1 MARGTGSLDGGRNC
15 RPRVGDGVCISGG
28 PTWLR
33 CGRVG
38 GLGRVWGGLAAV
50 PVTSSAVTRCVS
62 FCGYLCGIRVGSV
75 RRVDA
80 RSDSF
85 PSSAHLDL
93 IAHTTTLYGTT
104 LRGLRDSRSRFGV
117 RGFGL
122 QRLEGAG
129 RAIVPRPSHW
139 CRHWTSA
146 SARGVG
152 WKYGPR
158 PSLAA
163 IYAFKA
169 KPPKGLTWLRSAMRF
184 LVAR

>member
-1 MARGTGSLDGGRNC
+1 MRGVILSRHRLISTSLLIQQRYTGLLFADFAT
-15 RPRVGDGVCISGG
+15 RVRGSG
-28 PTWLR
+28 
-33 CGRVG
+33 
-38 GLGRVWGGLAAV
+38 
-50 PVTSSAVTRCVS
+50 
-62 FCGYLCGIRVGSV
+62 F
-75 RRVDA
+75 
-80 RSDSF
+80 
-85 PSSAHLDL
+85 
-93 IAHTTTLYGTT
+93 
-104 LRGLRDSRSRFGV
+104 
-117 RGFGL
+117 GFGL

>member
-1 MARGTGSLDGGRNC
+1 MARGTGYLDGGSNC
-15 RPRVGDGVCISGG
+15 RPRVGDGVWISGG

-33 CGRVG
+33 CGRGG
-38 GLGRVWGGLAAV
+38 GLGRVGGGLAAV

-85 PSSAHLDL
+85 LIGSSRPHCSTYNNAIRD
-93 IAHTTTLYGTT
+93 YSV
-104 LRGLRDSRSRFGV
+104 LRSSRTSRLAFAV
-117 RGFGL
+117 RASGFGFGL

-163 IYAFKA
+163 IYA
-169 KPPKGLTWLRSAMRF
+169 
-184 LVAR
+184 

>member
-1 MARGTGSLDGGRNC
+1 MEEETAGRGWGMACVS
-15 RPRVGDGVCISGG
+15 ISGG

-50 PVTSSAVTRCVS
+50 PVTRCVS

-85 PSSAHLDL
+85 LIGSSRPHCSYNRTL
-93 IAHTTTLYGTT
+93 IATIRDYSSRRTRTSRLAFAVRGSASGFNG
-104 LRGLRDSRSRFGV
+104 LRG
-117 RGFGL
+117 
-122 QRLEGAG
+122 GAG
-129 RAIVPRPSHW
+129 YRPSHW

-163 IYAFKA
+163 IYA
-169 KPPKGLTWLRSAMRF
+169 
-184 LVAR
+184 

>member
-1 MARGTGSLDGGRNC
+1 MARGTGYLDGGRNC

-85 PSSAHLDL
+85 LIGSSRPHCSTYNNAIRDYSVLRSSRTSRL
-93 IAHTTTLYGTT
+93 AFAVRGSASGFNG
-104 LRGLRDSRSRFGV
+104 LRG
-117 RGFGL
+117 
-122 QRLEGAG
+122 GAG
-129 RAIVPRPSHW
+129 YRPSHW

-163 IYAFKA
+163 IYAQ
-169 KPPKGLTWLRSAMRF
+169 G
-184 LVAR
+184 